1 MALNIVFD
9 YAQANHQA
17 KRLEDAANNIRNLS
31 GNRLED
37 TKQQLMAAWQ
47 GDSATIY
54 LQKLQELQDSITKTA
69 ADLDKIAANL
79 RYRSR
84 KIHEAELLAQQ
95 IAQSVTGS
103 GG

>member
-1 MALNIVFD
+1 MALNIFFD
-9 YAQANHQA
+9 FTQATLQAQ
-17 KRLEDAANNIRNLS
+17 RLEDTANNIRNLS
-31 GNRLED
+31 GKRLED
-37 TKQQLMAAWQ
+37 TKQQLMTAWQ
-47 GDSATIY
+47 GDSANLY
-54 LQKLQELQDSITKTA
+54 LQKLLELQESITKTA